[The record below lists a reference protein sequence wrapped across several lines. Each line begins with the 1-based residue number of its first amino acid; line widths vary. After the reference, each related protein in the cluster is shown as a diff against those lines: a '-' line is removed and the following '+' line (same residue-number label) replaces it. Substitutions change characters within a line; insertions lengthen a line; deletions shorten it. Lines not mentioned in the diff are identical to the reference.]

1 MRKIVILGL
10 FLLIFVISGVFTV
23 DEREN
28 VVLTDYRNNHIV
40 YAKGIHF
47 ALPLINHINYIFMN
61 QRNFLFEISK
71 QLTTKELNQIKLNI
85 LVNWHVVNPITYLS
99 VVKKYG
105 STEFNNI
112 LAKEL
117 ILKVESFVSSNTLNH
132 INQKREINNMPIQ
145 LDNLGIIVEKLE
157 IENLSL
163 LPPPELSSGSS
174 SVNNKQK
181 LIKDAYYQAQ
191 QIKTDT
197 QVEEAKLYSQIKNKN
212 PKFYDYFRKIEI
224 YKASAKSRSEV
235 PSLKQLY
242 N

>member
-23 DEREN
+23 DDREN
-28 VVLTDYRNNHIV
+28 VVLTDYRNNHKV
-40 YAKGIHF
+40 YVVGTHF

-61 QRNFLFEISK
+61 QRNFLLEISK
-71 QLTTKELNQIKLNI
+71 QLTTKDLSKIKLNI
-85 LVNWHVVNPITYLS
+85 LVNWHVINPIIYLS

-105 STEFNNI
+105 STEFNN
-112 LAKEL
+112 LVDKEL
-117 ILKVESFVSSNTLNH
+117 ILKVESFAASNTLSH
-132 INQKREINNMPIQ
+132 INQKKEINDMPIQ

-157 IENLSL
+157 IENLFL
-163 LPPPELSSGSS
+163 LPLPELLSGVSN
-174 SVNNKQK
+174 VNNKQK

-197 QVEEAKLYSQIKNKN
+197 QVEEARLYSQIKNKN

-224 YKASAKSRSEV
+224 YKASAKSRSEI
-235 PSLKQLY
+235 PPLKQLY